1 MVTRPSHLRIQNPP
15 GMSKSRFF
23 GIEDEASMES
33 LVPRPGTSSRS
44 AQFGEVEFRVNA
56 FERDAL
62 VPPHEHD
69 WQSLI
74 FVLNGE
80 VAVSLDGDERRLRP
94 GGGAYVQAG
103 TRHGLRAIGTEAR
116 VVDLW
121 WPIAQ

>member
-1 MVTRPSHLRIQNPP
+1 VVTRPPHLRIQNSL
-15 GMSKSRFF
+15 GMSESRFF
-23 GIEDEASMES
+23 GIADESSMES
-33 LVPRPGTSSRS
+33 LVPRPGTSSR
-44 AQFGEVEFRVNA
+44 AARFGEVEFRVNS

-80 VAVSLDGDERRLRP
+80 VAVSLDGDERHLRA

-103 TRHGLRAIGTEAR
+103 TRHGLRAIGSDAR